1 MEECKMNKK
10 FSPYIIGLPNLG
22 VGLLWAMNMTLIPM
36 LVATF
41 NVSNS
46 KAALLITMGSFTG
59 IFVQYL
65 SGILSDRSNFKMG
78 RRKPFMLMGSVAT
91 TIAMCFMPFANSY
104 WLLFAIAFIFYF
116 SLNFYQG
123 PYYSLIPETVEE
135 NQLGLT
141 NGFSK
146 VVSVLGGAFIFVIG
160 PKLWDSSSPLN
171 KNHGLSFFVSAF
183 LGIITVMVTVL
194 LVKEKSISREK
205 KKLKL
210 AFDFYKFPSAMK
222 LFFAMFFIYMGY
234 GSITPFFVK
243 YCVNNLHL
251 TENTA
256 SFSLLLLTIAG
267 AIFAYPLGVLSD
279 KIERKKV
286 MLLGTLIF
294 VAALFSGLFITQAF
308 TLYIMMCFIGIGFIA
323 IQVTSYSMLA
333 EVVPPERLG
342 EFMGIFN
349 FFVSISQFI
358 AGNLMGVLL
367 DWIGYKAFFP
377 LSILWLLIACAI
389 LSLSKIN
396 KYNNSISL

>member
-1 MEECKMNKK
+1 MNKN

-36 LVATF
+36 LVATY

-65 SGILSDRSNFKMG
+65 SGLLSDRSNFKMG
-78 RRKPFMLMGSVAT
+78 RRKPFMIIGSVAT
-91 TIAMCFMPFANSY
+91 TIAMCALPFASSY
-104 WLLFAIAFIFYF
+104 WMLFVIAFTFYF

-135 NQLGLT
+135 NKLGLA

-160 PKLWDSSSPLN
+160 PKLWESTSPLN

-183 LGIITVMVTVL
+183 LGIITVIITVL
-194 LVKEKSISREK
+194 LVKEKRVLKEK
-205 KKLKL
+205 KDLKI

-222 LFFAMFFIYMGY
+222 LFFAIFFIYMGY
-234 GSITPFFVK
+234 GGITPFFVK
-243 YCVNNLHL
+243 YCVNNLNL

-256 SFSLLLLTIAG
+256 SFSLLLLTITG

-279 KIERKKV
+279 RIERKKV
-286 MLLGTLIF
+286 MLFGTLIF
-294 VAALFSGLFITQAF
+294 AVSLFAGLFISRAS
-308 TLYIMMCFIGIGFIA
+308 TLYIMMSFMGIGFIA
-323 IQVTSYSMLA
+323 IQVTAYSMLA

-349 FFVSISQFI
+349 FFVSVSQFI
-358 AGNLMGVLL
+358 SGNLMGLLL
-367 DWIGYKAFFP
+367 DNIGYTAFFP
-377 LSILWLLIACAI
+377 LSILWLIIASVI
-389 LSLSKIN
+389 LFLSKIK
-396 KYNNSISL
+396 KYTNSVSL

>member
-1 MEECKMNKK
+1 MKNK
-10 FSPYIIGLPNLG
+10 FLPYIIGLPNLG

-36 LVATF
+36 LVATY
-41 NVSNS
+41 NVSNT
-46 KAALLITMGSFTG
+46 KAGILITMGSFTG
-59 IFVQYL
+59 IFVQYI
-65 SGILSDRSNFKMG
+65 SGLLSDRSNFKMG
-78 RRKPFMLMGSVAT
+78 RRKPFMIIGSIAT
-91 TIAMCFMPFANSY
+91 TIAMCVMPFASSY
-104 WLLFAIAFIFYF
+104 WMLFVISFIFYF

-135 NQLGLT
+135 NQLGLA

-160 PKLWDSSSPLN
+160 PKLWDSTSSLN

-183 LGIITVMVTVL
+183 LGIITVVVTVL
-194 LVKEKSISREK
+194 LIKENNISRENK
-205 KKLKL
+205 KQKLK
-210 AFDFYKFPSAMK
+210 FDFYKFPSAMK

-234 GSITPFFVK
+234 GGITPFFVK
-243 YCVNNLHL
+243 YCVNNLNL
-251 TENTA
+251 NENTA

-286 MLLGTLIF
+286 MLFGTIVFAISLFAGIF
-294 VAALFSGLFITQAF
+294 IAKASV
-308 TLYIMMCFIGIGFIA
+308 LYIMMCFMGIGFIA
-323 IQVTSYSMLA
+323 IQVTAYSMLA
-333 EVVPPERLG
+333 EVVPIERLG

-358 AGNLMGVLL
+358 SGNLMGVLL
-367 DWIGYKAFFP
+367 DLIGYKVLFP
-377 LSILWLLIACAI
+377 LSILWIIIAIII
-389 LSLSKIN
+389 LSVSKIN